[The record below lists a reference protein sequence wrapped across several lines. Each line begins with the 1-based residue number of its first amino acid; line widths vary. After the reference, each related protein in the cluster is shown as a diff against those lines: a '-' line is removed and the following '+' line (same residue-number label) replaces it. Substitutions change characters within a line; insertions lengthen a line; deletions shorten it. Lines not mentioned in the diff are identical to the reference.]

1 MAEEQKKQ
9 IFEYIF
15 GKQDVPA
22 HIKDEFSSW
31 LLDHE
36 DDPETEALLFE
47 KWEQYSK
54 TLFEED
60 DLKGLKGVR
69 KIIRSKERKKECQRR
84 SLAAVVS
91 ILTAIVFFVAG
102 VASSTLLNGTI
113 KEITLITADD
123 NIGEFILPDGT
134 KVWLNERSQLTY
146 ADKFSKDERRVVLSG
161 EAFFDVRKETERPFK
176 VIMGNLDV
184 EVLGTSFG
192 ASFYKRD
199 TKEEV
204 ILKNGSVK
212 VSCEDSNV
220 PITLKP
226 NERLTYSPFD
236 GNICVDTIDVAT
248 RYRWYERY
256 LSFDNA
262 RLGDI
267 LANIEHRYRVQVK
280 PLTSVSMDKRL
291 SITIIHEPLEVIMD
305 VISTLLP
312 IRYEIH
318 DDSLIIR
325 DRYSN

>member
-15 GKQDVPA
+15 GKQDVPV
-22 HIKDEFSSW
+22 HLKDEFSRW

-36 DDPETEALLFE
+36 GDPETEALLLE

-54 TLFEED
+54 TLFQED

-69 KIIRSKERKKECQRR
+69 TKILDKERKKECRKRR
-84 SLAAVVS
+84 LAVFFSVLAAI
-91 ILTAIVFFVAG
+91 ILFFAG
-102 VASSTLLNGTI
+102 AVSSTLLKETA

-123 NIGEFILPDGT
+123 NIGEFRLPDGT
-134 KVWLNERSQLTY
+134 KVWLNERSRLTY
-146 ADKFSKDERRVVLSG
+146 NEKFSRDERRVTLSG
-161 EAFFDVRKETERPFK
+161 EAFFEVMKEPERPFR
-176 VIMGNLDV
+176 VMMGNIDV

-192 ASFYKRD
+192 ASCYKRD
-199 TKEEV
+199 SKEEV
-204 ILKNGSVK
+204 ILKSGSVK
-212 VSCEDSNV
+212 VSCADNNV

-236 GNICVDTIDVAT
+236 GNICVDTIDVDNL
-248 RYRWYERY
+248 YRWYERY

-262 RLGDI
+262 RFGDI
-267 LANIEHRYRVQVK
+267 LANIEHRYRVHVK

-291 SITIIHEPLEVIMD
+291 SMTIIHEPLEVIMD
-305 VISTLLP
+305 VMSTLLP

-318 DDSLIIR
+318 NDSLIIR
-325 DRYSN
+325 DKYSN

>member
-15 GKQDVPA
+15 GKQDVPV
-22 HIKDEFSSW
+22 HLKDEFSRW

-36 DDPETEALLFE
+36 DDPETEALLLE

-69 KIIRSKERKKECQRR
+69 TKILDTERKKECRKRR
-84 SLAAVVS
+84 LAVCFSVLAAI
-91 ILTAIVFFVAG
+91 ILFFAG
-102 VASSTLLNGTI
+102 AVSSTLLKETA

-123 NIGEFILPDGT
+123 NIGEFRLPDGT
-134 KVWLNERSQLTY
+134 KVWLNERSRLTY
-146 ADKFSKDERRVVLSG
+146 NEKFSRDERRVTLSG
-161 EAFFDVRKETERPFK
+161 EAFFEVMKEPERPFR
-176 VIMGNLDV
+176 VMMGNIDV

-192 ASFYKRD
+192 ASCYKKD
-199 TKEEV
+199 SKEEV
-204 ILKNGSVK
+204 ILKSGSVK
-212 VSCEDSNV
+212 VSCADNNV

-236 GNICVDTIDVAT
+236 GNICVDTIDVDNL
-248 RYRWYERY
+248 YRWYERY

-262 RLGDI
+262 RFGDI
-267 LANIEHRYRVQVK
+267 LANIEHRYRVHVK

-291 SITIIHEPLEVIMD
+291 SMTIIHEPLEVIMD
-305 VISTLLP
+305 VMSTLLP

-318 DDSLIIR
+318 NDSLIIR
-325 DRYSN
+325 DKYSN

>member
-1 MAEEQKKQ
+1 MAEEHKKQ

-15 GKQDVPA
+15 GKQDVPV
-22 HIKDEFSSW
+22 HIKDEFSFW

-36 DDPETEALLFE
+36 GDPETEALLLE

-54 TLFEED
+54 TLFEEE

-69 KIIRSKERKKECQRR
+69 KVILSKEKKKECRR
-84 SLAAVVS
+84 RTFTAIFSVLAAT
-91 ILTAIVFFVAG
+91 ILFFAG
-102 VASSTLLNGTI
+102 YASSTLFQETF

-134 KVWLNERSQLTY
+134 KVWLNERSRLTY
-146 ADKFSKDERRVVLSG
+146 PEHFGKNERLVALSG
-161 EAFFDVRKETERPFK
+161 EAFFEVRKESERPFK
-176 VIMGNLDV
+176 VTMGKIDV

-192 ASFYKRD
+192 ASCYRRD

-204 ILKNGSVK
+204 ILKSGSVK
-212 VSCEDSNV
+212 VSCDDNNV

-236 GNICVDTIDVAT
+236 GNICVDTIDVAN

-256 LSFDNA
+256 LAFDNA
-262 RLGDI
+262 RFGDI
-267 LANIEHRYRVQVK
+267 LDNIEHRYRVNVK

-291 SITIIHEPLEVIMD
+291 SITILHEPLEVIMD
-305 VISTLLP
+305 VMSTLLP

>member
-15 GKQDVPA
+15 GKQDVPV
-22 HIKDEFSSW
+22 HLKDEFSRW

-36 DDPETEALLFE
+36 GDPETEALLLE

-69 KIIRSKERKKECQRR
+69 TKILDKERKKECRKRR
-84 SLAAVVS
+84 LAVFFSVLAAI
-91 ILTAIVFFVAG
+91 ILFFAG
-102 VASSTLLNGTI
+102 AVSSTLLKETA

-123 NIGEFILPDGT
+123 NIGEFRLPDGT
-134 KVWLNERSQLTY
+134 KVWLNERSRLTY
-146 ADKFSKDERRVVLSG
+146 NEKFSRDERRVTLSG
-161 EAFFDVRKETERPFK
+161 EAFFEVMKEPERPFR
-176 VIMGNLDV
+176 VMMGNIDV

-192 ASFYKRD
+192 ASCYKRD
-199 TKEEV
+199 SKEEV
-204 ILKNGSVK
+204 ILKSGSVK
-212 VSCEDSNV
+212 VSCADNNV

-236 GNICVDTIDVAT
+236 GNICVDTIDVDNL
-248 RYRWYERY
+248 YRWYERY

-262 RLGDI
+262 RFGDI
-267 LANIEHRYRVQVK
+267 LANIEHRYRVHVK

-291 SITIIHEPLEVIMD
+291 SMTIIHEPLEVIMD
-305 VISTLLP
+305 VMSTLLP

-318 DDSLIIR
+318 NDSLIIR
-325 DRYSN
+325 DKYSN

>member
-15 GKQDVPA
+15 GKQEVPV
-22 HIKDEFSSW
+22 HLKDEFSRW

-36 DDPETEALLFE
+36 GDPETEALLLE

-69 KIIRSKERKKECQRR
+69 TKILDKERKKECRKRR
-84 SLAAVVS
+84 LTVFFSVLAAI
-91 ILTAIVFFVAG
+91 ILFFAG
-102 VASSTLLNGTI
+102 AVSSTLLKETV

-123 NIGEFILPDGT
+123 NIGEFRLPDGT
-134 KVWLNERSQLTY
+134 KVWLNERSRLTY
-146 ADKFSKDERRVVLSG
+146 NDKFSKEERRVTLSG
-161 EAFFDVRKETERPFK
+161 EAFFEVMKESERPFR
-176 VIMGNLDV
+176 VMMGNIDV

-192 ASFYKRD
+192 ASCYKRD
-199 TKEEV
+199 SKEEV

-212 VSCEDSNV
+212 VSCAGNNV
-220 PITLKP
+220 PVTLKP

-236 GNICVDTIDVAT
+236 GNICVDTIDVDN

-256 LSFDNA
+256 LSFDND
-262 RLGDI
+262 RFGDI
-267 LANIEHRYRVQVK
+267 LANIEHRYRVHVK

-291 SITIIHEPLEVIMD
+291 SMTIIHEPLEVIMD
-305 VISTLLP
+305 VMSTLLP

-318 DDSLIIR
+318 NDSLIIR
-325 DRYSN
+325 DKYSN